1 MGGEQIPDFLFLGLI
16 ILPPGLFA
24 TGYPMVA
31 FLLFFALLIGGCLS
45 GSGPWEPDEA
55 RAEAEPDPDSDV
67 R

>member
-31 FLLFFALLIGGCLS
+31 FLVFFALLIGGCLS
-45 GSGPWEPDEA
+45 GSGPWEPEDTRGEGA
-55 RAEAEPDPDSDV
+55 ADPESEG

>member
-1 MGGEQIPDFLFLGLI
+1 MGGEQIPDFLFLGVI

-45 GSGPWEPDEA
+45 GSGPWEPEDA
-55 RAEAEPDPDSDV
+55 PAEAAPDPESEV